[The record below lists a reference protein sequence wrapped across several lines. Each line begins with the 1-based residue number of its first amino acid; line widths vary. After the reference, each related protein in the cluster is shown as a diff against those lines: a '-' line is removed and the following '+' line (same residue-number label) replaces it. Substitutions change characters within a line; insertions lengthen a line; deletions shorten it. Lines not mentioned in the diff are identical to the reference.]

1 VGRKLQ
7 EAVMSDLAATKQF
20 PIDFSKEEI
29 KNEEE
34 PDLIEID
41 STTQAGSS
49 KQLEYEGKIKLI

>member
-1 VGRKLQ
+1 MGRKLQ